1 MYQYLSIPTDFQDRA
16 IAFQSLA
23 TFYIKYIQIFRSLER
38 CYDQIVHPQKR
49 RLLRT
54 LLDSVIGRFLEIKKE
69 MVKLELSEYHYF
81 DDTLVDLKLT
91 PSDVE
96 IPIPK
101 YFVNENF
108 RALRD
113 REQFLDHLISSTKTD
128 ETKVSRY
135 LTICLISRLYGTVT
149 KVC

>member
-1 MYQYLSIPTDFQDRA
+1 
-16 IAFQSLA
+16 
-23 TFYIKYIQIFRSLER
+23 
-38 CYDQIVHPQKR
+38 
-49 RLLRT
+49 
-54 LLDSVIGRFLEIKKE
+54 

>member
-1 MYQYLSIPTDFQDRA
+1 
-16 IAFQSLA
+16 
-23 TFYIKYIQIFRSLER
+23 
-38 CYDQIVHPQKR
+38 
-49 RLLRT
+49 
-54 LLDSVIGRFLEIKKE
+54 

-81 DDTLVDLKLT
+81 DDILIDLKLT

-128 ETKVSRY
+128 ETKDEGILMSVDQAILLIQRHERARQGRIRARFMKEIRRLEESEKSKGGERKSYTTDEAAIIIQKVSSFIC
-135 LTICLISRLYGTVT
+135 TILMALLQTM
-149 KVC
+149 